1 MKDFSWRWPFPKEIK
16 LWRVDKIWWGHSTG
30 KILSAGDT
38 QIFGYWE
45 RLHSLF
51 TQKGKPE
58 FALCSRLIYV
68 MTLFQ
73 VFINFYIYKNS
84 FLLFNLILISC
95 SSIFLSCLKTI
106 TWIFC
111 TFKVVRV
118 LVYQLGGSRFKAI
131 IQLHFQLN
139 LSSFCSPPNE

>member
-1 MKDFSWRWPFPKEIK
+1 
-16 LWRVDKIWWGHSTG
+16 
-30 KILSAGDT
+30 
-38 QIFGYWE
+38 
-45 RLHSLF
+45 
-51 TQKGKPE
+51 
-58 FALCSRLIYV
+58 

-139 LSSFCSPPNE
+139 LSTHLSNSASGFLKQVSPIQGGLPVCFKVYLETFCQLFIKQLNVAFLLAIWLPLDHL